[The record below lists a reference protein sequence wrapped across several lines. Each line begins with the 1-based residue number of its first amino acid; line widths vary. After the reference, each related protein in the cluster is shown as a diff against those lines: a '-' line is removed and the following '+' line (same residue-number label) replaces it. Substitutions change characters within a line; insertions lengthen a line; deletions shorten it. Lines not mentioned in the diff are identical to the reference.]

1 MDAILQ
7 VDNLTKQYADFKLD
21 HVSFSVPKGT
31 IMGLIGENGAGKSTT
46 INAILDLI
54 RKDDGIVTFWG
65 QELSS
70 SKQLKEDI
78 GVVFDGINFYET
90 LTPAKVGK
98 IAGAAYKQW
107 DGHLF
112 QNYLKRFQLPADK
125 EIKSLSK
132 GMKMKLCIA
141 VALSH
146 RPKLLILDE
155 ATSGLDPVM
164 RDDILDVFLDFVQDE
179 NHSILMSSHITT
191 DLEKVAD
198 YITFIHQGKVLFC
211 KTKDELRYNYG
222 IIRCGAAL
230 FDQLDKD
237 EVLAYRKDDY
247 QWNVL
252 VADKEKARRKYK
264 NAVVDDATIDD
275 ILLLYV
281 KRRASEMK
289 SLVLKDL
296 FNIGH
301 NAKSMLFILVVLA
314 VALIPSSGVEGYIFV
329 CAILCSMM
337 IVTTFSFDDSSK
349 WTRYA
354 MIMPVSKKELV
365 AGKFT
370 VLAIFCAIG
379 SLFGLIVGSIGGLI
393 TNKITLD
400 IAGIG
405 GLLFLTLVAW
415 GISLIFGSMSIPLV
429 FKFGA
434 EKGRVLL
441 FVSFLIPAGI
451 CLGIY
456 QLLAMLGVALTD
468 QIVFILLCCSPLLAL
483 AWCYVMYQISYRIFA
498 KQEL

>member
-1 MDAILQ
+1 MNAILQ
-7 VDNLTKQYADFKLD
+7 VENLTKQYADFKLD

-54 RKDDGIVTFWG
+54 HKDDGTVTFWG

-70 SKQLKEDI
+70 TKQIKEDV

-112 QNYLKRFQLPADK
+112 QDYLKRFQLPADK

-146 RPKLLILDE
+146 NPKLLILDE

-164 RDDILDVFLDFVQDE
+164 
-179 NHSILMSSHITT
+179 HITT

-230 FDQLDKD
+230 FDQLDKA
-237 EVLAYRKDDY
+237 EILAYRKDDY

-281 KRRASEMK
+281 KGEQ
-289 SLVLKDL
+289 
-296 FNIGH
+296 
-301 NAKSMLFILVVLA
+301 AK
-314 VALIPSSGVEGYIFV
+314 
-329 CAILCSMM
+329 
-337 IVTTFSFDDSSK
+337 
-349 WTRYA
+349 
-354 MIMPVSKKELV
+354 
-365 AGKFT
+365 
-370 VLAIFCAIG
+370 
-379 SLFGLIVGSIGGLI
+379 
-393 TNKITLD
+393 
-400 IAGIG
+400 
-405 GLLFLTLVAW
+405 
-415 GISLIFGSMSIPLV
+415 
-429 FKFGA
+429 
-434 EKGRVLL
+434 
-441 FVSFLIPAGI
+441 
-451 CLGIY
+451 
-456 QLLAMLGVALTD
+456 
-468 QIVFILLCCSPLLAL
+468 
-483 AWCYVMYQISYRIFA
+483 
-498 KQEL
+498 